1 MPGRSSAATAVGALL
16 ALAVATF
23 AYVTTETLPIGLL
36 LLITSDLDVSPSTA
50 GLLVTWYG
58 LVVVAASIPL
68 THLTRRV
75 PRRLL
80 LSGVLA
86 VFVLTTWVAAA
97 ATSYPMLLSARV
109 VTALSQALFW
119 SVVVPTAAGLF
130 PPRVRGRV
138 IAVVFAG
145 SSLAAVLGLP
155 VGTWL
160 GQQAGWRTAFLAL
173 SGFGL
178 AAMVTIA
185 ACLPTTL
192 PGGGHAA
199 RGTTPDAR
207 RYLTLMAMTILAT
220 TGTFAAYTY
229 ITPFLTEV
237 SRFPAAA
244 TGPLLLV
251 RGVAGIV
258 GVAAGGALVDRNPW
272 AAMLIPVTAQATAL
286 LGLYALAGTPVAA
299 VGLVALSGLSF
310 AALTTALASRVLQ
323 VAPGNADMAAAGA
336 ATAVNVGITAGAF
349 IGSILLPG
357 LGVRSTALVGGLL
370 SLAALAVV
378 LSEPLVAATGRMSS
392 SFIPLGL
399 TPSLRRPS
407 LWPDPVPGRRWPRGG
422 RRTDSAGR
430 SAGAP
435 CRPQSSPR
443 AAPDPGR

>member
-1 MPGRSSAATAVGALL
+1 VAA
-16 ALAVATF
+16 F

-36 LLITSDLDVSPSTA
+36 LLITADLDVSPSTA
-50 GLLVTWYG
+50 GLLVTYYG
-58 LVVVAASIPL
+58 LVVVAASLPL

-86 VFVLTTWVAAA
+86 VFVLTSWVSAAA
-97 ATSYPMLLSARV
+97 SSYWMLLSARV

-173 SGFGL
+173 SGFGF
-178 AAMVTIA
+178 AAMVVIA
-185 ACLPTTL
+185 ICLPTVV
-192 PGGGHAA
+192 PGSGHAA

-244 TGPLLLV
+244 TGPPLLV

-258 GVAAGGALVDRNPW
+258 GVA
-272 AAMLIPVTAQATAL
+272 
-286 LGLYALAGTPVAA
+286 
-299 VGLVALSGLSF
+299 
-310 AALTTALASRVLQ
+310 
-323 VAPGNADMAAAGA
+323 
-336 ATAVNVGITAGAF
+336 AGAF

-378 LSEPLVAATGRMSS
+378 LSEPLVAATGRM
-392 SFIPLGL
+392 
-399 TPSLRRPS
+399 
-407 LWPDPVPGRRWPRGG
+407 
-422 RRTDSAGR
+422 
-430 SAGAP
+430 
-435 CRPQSSPR
+435 R
-443 AAPDPGR
+443 AAPSPLACCC

>member
-1 MPGRSSAATAVGALL
+1 MPGRHNAATAVGALL
-16 ALAVATF
+16 ALAVAAF

-36 LLITSDLDVSPSTA
+36 LLITADLDVSPSTT

-86 VFVLTTWVAAA
+86 VFVVTSWVSAAA
-97 ATSYPMLLSARV
+97 SSYSMLLSARV

-185 ACLPTTL
+185 ACLPTAL
-192 PGGGHAA
+192 PGNGHAA
-199 RGTTPDAR
+199 QGTTPDAR

-272 AAMLIPVTAQATAL
+272 AAMLIPVTVQATAL

-378 LSEPLVAATGRMSS
+378 LSEPLVAATGRMSY

-399 TPSLRRPS
+399 TLSLRRPS
-407 LWPDPVPGRRWPRGG
+407 LWPDPVPGRRWLRGC
-422 RRTDSAGR
+422 RRTDNAGR

-435 CRPQSSPR
+435 CRPQSAPR
-443 AAPDPGR
+443 AAPDPWR

>member
-1 MPGRSSAATAVGALL
+1 MTGRRSTATAVAALL
-16 ALAVATF
+16 ALAVAAFT
-23 AYVTTETLPIGLL
+23 YVTAETLPIGLL
-36 LLITSDLDVSPSTA
+36 LLMTADLDVAPSA
-50 GLLVTWYG
+50 VGLLVTYYG
-58 LVVVAASIPL
+58 LVVVVASLPL
-68 THLTRRV
+68 THVTRRV
-75 PRRLL
+75 PRRQLL
-80 LSGVLA
+80 ASLLAVSVLA
-86 VFVLTTWVAAA
+86 TWVSAAA
-97 ATSYPMLLSARV
+97 SSYWVLLAARV

-119 SVVVPTAAGLF
+119 SIVVPTAAGLF

-173 SGFGL
+173 SAFGL

-185 ACLPTTL
+185 TCLPTAM

-220 TGTFAAYTY
+220 TGTFAAFTY
-229 ITPFLTEV
+229 VAPFLTEV
-237 SRFPAAA
+237 SQLPAAA

-258 GVAAGGALVDRNPW
+258 GVAVGGALVDRSPW
-272 AAMLIPVTAQATAL
+272 VAMLIPVTAQATAL
-286 LGLYALAGTPVAA
+286 LGLYALGATPVAA
-299 VGLVALSGLSF
+299 AGLVALSGLSF

-323 VAPGNADMAAAGA
+323 VAPGSADLAAAGA
-336 ATAVNVGITAGAF
+336 STAVNVGITAGAL

-370 SLAALAVV
+370 SLAALGVA
-378 LSEPLVAATGRMSS
+378 LCEPLVAANGRMRGNHLP
-392 SFIPLGL
+392 SFLAG
-399 TPSLRRPS
+399 
-407 LWPDPVPGRRWPRGG
+407 GAGG
-422 RRTDSAGR
+422 R
-430 SAGAP
+430 
-435 CRPQSSPR
+435 
-443 AAPDPGR
+443 AAASG

>member
-1 MPGRSSAATAVGALL
+1 MPGRYSAATAVGALL
-16 ALAVATF
+16 ALALAAF

-36 LLITSDLDVSPSTA
+36 LLITADLDVSPSTA
-50 GLLVTWYG
+50 GLLVTCYG

-68 THLTRRV
+68 THLSRRV

-86 VFVLTTWVAAA
+86 VFVLTSWVSAAA
-97 ATSYPMLLSARV
+97 SSYRMLLSARV

-185 ACLPTTL
+185 TCLPTAL
-192 PGGGHAA
+192 PGSGHAA

-323 VAPGNADMAAAGA
+323 VA
-336 ATAVNVGITAGAF
+336 AVNVGITAGAF

-378 LSEPLVAATGRMSS
+378 LSEPLVAATGRMR
-392 SFIPLGL
+392 
-399 TPSLRRPS
+399 TAPSP
-407 LWPDPVPGRRWPRGG
+407 PACG
-422 RRTDSAGR
+422 
-430 SAGAP
+430 
-435 CRPQSSPR
+435 C
-443 AAPDPGR
+443 

>member
-1 MPGRSSAATAVGALL
+1 MPGRHSTATAVGALL
-16 ALAVATF
+16 AVAAF

-36 LLITSDLDVSPSTA
+36 LLITADLDVSPSAA

-58 LVVVAASIPL
+58 LVVVVASIPL

-86 VFVLTTWVAAA
+86 VFVLTSWVSAAA
-97 ATSYPMLLSARV
+97 SSYWVLVSARV

-130 PPRVRGRV
+130 APRVRGRV

-185 ACLPTTL
+185 IWLPTTRA
-192 PGGGHAA
+192 GGGHAA
-199 RGTTPDAR
+199 HGTTPDAR

-220 TGTFAAYTY
+220 TGTFAAYTF
-229 ITPFLTEV
+229 ISPFLTDV

-251 RGVAGIV
+251 RGVAGIA

-272 AAMLIPVTAQATAL
+272 AAMLIPVTAQAVAL
-286 LGLYALAGTPVAA
+286 LGLYALGGTPVAA
-299 VGLVALSGLSF
+299 VGLLALSGLSF

-323 VAPGNADMAAAGA
+323 VAPGNADLAAAGA

-378 LSEPLVAATGRMSS
+378 LGEPLVAATGRM
-392 SFIPLGL
+392 
-399 TPSLRRPS
+399 
-407 LWPDPVPGRRWPRGG
+407 
-422 RRTDSAGR
+422 
-430 SAGAP
+430 
-435 CRPQSSPR
+435 R
-443 AAPDPGR
+443 AAASPPACCC

>member
-1 MPGRSSAATAVGALL
+1 
-16 ALAVATF
+16 
-23 AYVTTETLPIGLL
+23 
-36 LLITSDLDVSPSTA
+36 
-50 GLLVTWYG
+50 
-58 LVVVAASIPL
+58 
-68 THLTRRV
+68 
-75 PRRLL
+75 
-80 LSGVLA
+80 
-86 VFVLTTWVAAA
+86 
-97 ATSYPMLLSARV
+97 
-109 VTALSQALFW
+109 
-119 SVVVPTAAGLF
+119 
-130 PPRVRGRV
+130 VRGRV

-272 AAMLIPVTAQATAL
+272 AAMLVPVTAQATAL

-336 ATAVNVGITAGAF
+336 STAVNVGITAGAF

-378 LSEPLVAATGRMSS
+378 LSEPLAAVTGRRSS

-422 RRTDSAGR
+422 RRTGSAGR

-435 CRPQSSPR
+435 CRPQSVPR
-443 AAPDPGR
+443 AGPGPWR

>member
-1 MPGRSSAATAVGALL
+1 MPGRPSAATAVGALL
-16 ALAVATF
+16 ALAVAAF

-36 LLITSDLDVSPSTA
+36 LLITADLDVSPSTA
-50 GLLVTWYG
+50 GLLVTYYG

-86 VFVLTTWVAAA
+86 VFVLTSWVSAAA
-97 ATSYPMLLSARV
+97 SSYPMLLSARV

-138 IAVVFAG
+138 IAVVFGG

-178 AAMVTIA
+178 AAM
-185 ACLPTTL
+185 
-192 PGGGHAA
+192 
-199 RGTTPDAR
+199 
-207 RYLTLMAMTILAT
+207 AT
-220 TGTFAAYTY
+220 TGAFAAYTY

-272 AAMLIPVTAQATAL
+272 AAMLI
-286 LGLYALAGTPVAA
+286 
-299 VGLVALSGLSF
+299 
-310 AALTTALASRVLQ
+310 R
-323 VAPGNADMAAAGA
+323 
-336 ATAVNVGITAGAF
+336 
-349 IGSILLPG
+349 
-357 LGVRSTALVGGLL
+357 
-370 SLAALAVV
+370 
-378 LSEPLVAATGRMSS
+378 
-392 SFIPLGL
+392 
-399 TPSLRRPS
+399 
-407 LWPDPVPGRRWPRGG
+407 
-422 RRTDSAGR
+422 
-430 SAGAP
+430 
-435 CRPQSSPR
+435 
-443 AAPDPGR
+443 

>member
-1 MPGRSSAATAVGALL
+1 
-16 ALAVATF
+16 
-23 AYVTTETLPIGLL
+23 
-36 LLITSDLDVSPSTA
+36 
-50 GLLVTWYG
+50 
-58 LVVVAASIPL
+58 
-68 THLTRRV
+68 
-75 PRRLL
+75 
-80 LSGVLA
+80 
-86 VFVLTTWVAAA
+86 
-97 ATSYPMLLSARV
+97 
-109 VTALSQALFW
+109 
-119 SVVVPTAAGLF
+119 
-130 PPRVRGRV
+130 
-138 IAVVFAG
+138 VVFAG
-145 SSLAAVLGLP
+145 RSLAAMLGLP

-185 ACLPTTL
+185 ACLPTAL
-192 PGGGHAA
+192 PGSGHAA

-207 RYLTLMAMTILAT
+207 RYLTLMTTTILAT

-237 SRFPAAA
+237 SRFAAAA

-272 AAMLIPVTAQATAL
+272 AAMLIPVTAQAAAL

-378 LSEPLVAATGRMSS
+378 LGEPLVAATGRMR
-392 SFIPLGL
+392 
-399 TPSLRRPS
+399 TAPSPPACS
-407 LWPDPVPGRRWPRGG
+407 
-422 RRTDSAGR
+422 
-430 SAGAP
+430 
-435 CRPQSSPR
+435 C
-443 AAPDPGR
+443 

>member
-1 MPGRSSAATAVGALL
+1 M
-16 ALAVATF
+16 
-23 AYVTTETLPIGLL
+23 
-36 LLITSDLDVSPSTA
+36 
-50 GLLVTWYG
+50 
-58 LVVVAASIPL
+58 
-68 THLTRRV
+68 

-80 LSGVLA
+80 LSSLLA
-86 VFVLTTWVAAA
+86 VFVLASWVSAAA
-97 ATSYPMLLSARV
+97 SSYWMLLAARV

-119 SVVVPTAAGLF
+119 SVVVSTAAGLF

-185 ACLPTTL
+185 ACLPTAM
-192 PGGGHAA
+192 PGSGHAA
-199 RGTTPDAR
+199 RGTTPDAG

-258 GVAAGGALVDRNPW
+258 GVAGGALVDRNPW

-286 LGLYALAGTPVAA
+286 LGLYALGRTPLAA
-299 VGLVALSGLSF
+299 IGLVALSGLSF

-323 VAPGNADMAAAGA
+323 VAPGNADLAAAGA

-378 LSEPLVAATGRMSS
+378 LSEPLVAATGRLRTTQPSGVLLLARQ
-392 SFIPLGL
+392 LGL
-399 TPSLRRPS
+399 VGIRAWVAAALPPNMEVDAQTMPTAGPSHRP
-407 LWPDPVPGRRWPRGG
+407 
-422 RRTDSAGR
+422 
-430 SAGAP
+430 
-435 CRPQSSPR
+435 
-443 AAPDPGR
+443 

>member
-1 MPGRSSAATAVGALL
+1 MPGRHSTATAVGALL
-16 ALAVATF
+16 AVAAF

-36 LLITSDLDVSPSTA
+36 LLITADLDVSPSAA

-58 LVVVAASIPL
+58 LVVVVASIPL

-80 LSGVLA
+80 LSGALA
-86 VFVLTTWVAAA
+86 VFVLTSWVSAAA
-97 ATSYPMLLSARV
+97 SSYWVLVSARV

-130 PPRVRGRV
+130 APRVRGRV

-185 ACLPTTL
+185 IWLPTTRA
-192 PGGGHAA
+192 GGGHAA
-199 RGTTPDAR
+199 HGTTPDAR

-220 TGTFAAYTY
+220 TGTFAAYTF
-229 ITPFLTEV
+229 ISPFLTDV

-251 RGVAGIV
+251 RGVAGIA

-272 AAMLIPVTAQATAL
+272 AAMLIPVTAQAVAL
-286 LGLYALAGTPVAA
+286 LGLYALGGTPVAA
-299 VGLVALSGLSF
+299 VGLLALSGLSF

-323 VAPGNADMAAAGA
+323 VAPGNADLAAAGA

-378 LSEPLVAATGRMSS
+378 LGEPLVAATGRM
-392 SFIPLGL
+392 
-399 TPSLRRPS
+399 
-407 LWPDPVPGRRWPRGG
+407 
-422 RRTDSAGR
+422 
-430 SAGAP
+430 
-435 CRPQSSPR
+435 R
-443 AAPDPGR
+443 AAASPPACCC

>member
-16 ALAVATF
+16 ALAVAAF

-36 LLITSDLDVSPSTA
+36 LLITADLGVSPSTA

-86 VFVLTTWVAAA
+86 VFVLTTWVSAAA
-97 ATSYPMLLSARV
+97 SSYSMLLSARV

-207 RYLTLMAMTILAT
+207 RYLTLMTMTILAT

-378 LSEPLVAATGRMSS
+378 LSEPLVAAAGRMSS
-392 SFIPLGL
+392 SFMPFGL

-430 SAGAP
+430 SAGGP
-435 CRPQSSPR
+435 CRPQSAS
-443 AAPDPGR
+443 

>member
-1 MPGRSSAATAVGALL
+1 MTGRRSTATAVAVLL
-16 ALAVATF
+16 ALAVAAFT
-23 AYVTTETLPIGLL
+23 YVTAETLPIGLL
-36 LLITSDLDVSPSTA
+36 LLMTADLDVAPSA
-50 GLLVTWYG
+50 VGLLVTYYG
-58 LVVVAASIPL
+58 LVVVVASLPL
-68 THLTRRV
+68 THVTRRV
-75 PRRLL
+75 PRRPLL
-80 LSGVLA
+80 ASLLA
-86 VFVLTTWVAAA
+86 VFVLATWVSAAA
-97 ATSYPMLLSARV
+97 SSYWVLLAARV

-119 SVVVPTAAGLF
+119 SIVVPTAAGLF

-173 SGFGL
+173 SAFGL

-185 ACLPTTL
+185 TCLPTAM

-220 TGTFAAYTY
+220 TGTFAAFTY
-229 ITPFLTEV
+229 VAPFLTEV
-237 SRFPAAA
+237 SQFPAAA

-258 GVAAGGALVDRNPW
+258 GVAIGGALVDRSPW
-272 AAMLIPVTAQATAL
+272 VAMLIPVTAQATAL
-286 LGLYALAGTPVAA
+286 LGLYALGATPVAA
-299 VGLVALSGLSF
+299 AGLVALSGLSF

-323 VAPGNADMAAAGA
+323 VAPGSADLGAAGA
-336 ATAVNVGITAGAF
+336 STAVNVGITAGAL

-370 SLAALAVV
+370 SLAALGVA
-378 LSEPLVAATGRMSS
+378 LCEPLVAANGRMRVT
-392 SFIPLGL
+392 IC
-399 TPSLRRPS
+399 
-407 LWPDPVPGRRWPRGG
+407 PRFLAGGAGG
-422 RRTDSAGR
+422 R
-430 SAGAP
+430 
-435 CRPQSSPR
+435 
-443 AAPDPGR
+443 AAASG